1 MAQHVA
7 VDGKHPPRC
16 RHAWRE
22 RGASSG
28 GARTGRGSG
37 PRGPRTDAC
46 CAADRSVPWRRQR
59 PRQDDGSRLA
69 VRRVPGR
76 VIIQAHHAMPWRA
89 PLVLSTSQGHAPMKP
104 RRMAALVKPIPWCA
118 VRQRGPNGRLQRDGV
133 ALSMNPSCLRV
144 VSQRV
149 ALARQTGGRSTARH
163 DCALSCPRLA
173 VRRLPGADDPRA
185 G

>member
-1 MAQHVA
+1 
-7 VDGKHPPRC
+7 
-16 RHAWRE
+16 
-22 RGASSG
+22 
-28 GARTGRGSG
+28 
-37 PRGPRTDAC
+37 
-46 CAADRSVPWRRQR
+46 
-59 PRQDDGSRLA
+59 
-69 VRRVPGR
+69 
-76 VIIQAHHAMPWRA
+76 
-89 PLVLSTSQGHAPMKP
+89 MKP
-104 RRMAALVKPIPWCA
+104 RRMAALVKPIPRFA

-173 VRRLPGADDPRA
+173 VRRLPGSDDPRA